1 MLRQVCPAGWTPGG
15 KTMVADPDKSL
26 EYFHSVSDTAE
37 EDFGA
42 KLKVSLFFFTQIYL
56 DND

>member
-1 MLRQVCPAGWTPGG
+1 
-15 KTMVADPDKSL
+15 MVADPDKSL

-42 KLKVSLFFFTQIYL
+42 KLKVVFSPGVLT
-56 DND
+56 